1 MGGKIG
7 LSFGKGLAKVMGK
20 RLAQKLGIPLQP
32 GEHELRIEIDDQEHS
47 LYWCRCFDQQDK
59 VRSIF
64 RAFGNYA
71 DVYLLEKTA
80 LIQLILTVD
89 IIDFAWRQ
97 RSLVRVFGLPVPGC
111 YFRIQGRTKKL
122 SIGVTSSMSVFP
134 CRGLRSCFAIK
145 DDWFLNSLINNAPRS
160 RRQRVIAD

>member
-47 LYWCRCFDQQDK
+47 LYWCRCFDQQDM

-97 RSLVRVFGLPVPGC
+97 RSLVRAFSACQCPAVISAFKGAQKNCRSALPVPC
-111 YFRIQGRTKKL
+111 QFFHAVDYAAVLLSRT
-122 SIGVTSSMSVFP
+122 IGF
-134 CRGLRSCFAIK
+134 
-145 DDWFLNSLINNAPRS
+145 
-160 RRQRVIAD
+160 